1 MNDLKKSDIGIACES
16 LVRSL
21 FGNCYKEDGNLHD
34 TPERISRMYREM
46 ILPKTEINKIVETQ
60 FTKTFPSKSN
70 SVIVAPG
77 IKAFSVCPHHLL
89 PVEYDIVIG
98 YQPDLRVVGASK
110 LARVAIATAKQAIL
124 QEDYVL
130 ELSNYITEYLE
141 CSGHGIV
148 VIGYHGCM
156 RCRGIKT
163 QGSFCVSELSGS
175 FKDNSKIRDEFYKL
189 IEISGGM
196 K

>member
-1 MNDLKKSDIGIACES
+1 MNDIKKSDIDIACVG
-16 LVRSL
+16 LVKSL
-21 FGNCYKEDGNLHD
+21 FGNWYKEDENFRG
-34 TPERISRMYREM
+34 TPERISKMYREM
-46 ILPKTEINKIVETQ
+46 ILPKEEINRIVEKQ

-89 PVEYDIVIG
+89 PIEYDIVIG
-98 YQPDLRVVGASK
+98 YQPNLRVVGASK
-110 LARVAIATAKQAIL
+110 LARVAVTTAKQAIL

-130 ELSNYITEYLE
+130 ELSEYIKQYLN
-141 CSGHGIV
+141 CKGHGIV

-156 RCRGIKT
+156 RCRGIQT
-163 QGSFCVSELSGS
+163 QGSFCVSELAGS
-175 FKDNSKIRDEFYKL
+175 FKDNPKIRDEFYKL
-189 IEISGGM
+189 IDISGGM